1 MKNKKL
7 FTLDDLYSF
16 FLKQNQN
23 VKFTSKES
31 NSEIVVQVLG
41 SLSFDKDNSQ
51 YGLAP
56 VHLQACHT
64 GRNRNGSSISSKVMK
79 NAFPT
84 FKNKPILAYIHEIEN
99 EDGEKEEVFGWH
111 AMHEDEDGNYI
122 YDEQI
127 VGVIPDSANP
137 TLKYDD
143 DKGKYYVNVDGYLF
157 EEYSH
162 AKQILQKTITSAV
175 SIEINVTELSFD
187 AKEKV
192 LNIEDFY
199 LSGITI
205 LGKDEEGNK
214 VEEGMEGSNIKLTDF
229 SKENNSMFNMNNDL
243 LEAVTKLNNVLA
255 TFNIQ
260 SLEKGGEGQMNKFEE
275 LLAKYGKTADDI
287 DFDYES
293 LSDEEL
299 ETKFEELF
307 GENNDGDNE
316 TPLTEDNSEN
326 FEDGQEDDSEN
337 DNQEDDNQEDNN
349 EDDNQNYSNEDNNQ
363 EDNTNDDN
371 NEDNTTEEYS
381 IEYSVNKMNFKVSL
395 NDIQYALTIL
405 VNDTYAESDG
415 TYYSC
420 IVYDDCVVMVDSWTG
435 TAYRQSYKVRKGAYS
450 LTGDRVPVRA
460 VYLTADEEAEVD
472 KMKTNY
478 SLYEKELNG
487 YHNAEAKAEKQT
499 IVCKPEFALLSG
511 QSEDY
516 DNFVKEINDD
526 KLHLN
531 YTVEDV
537 QKKCDEYLLAYVKA
551 GNQINFEKDNTTE
564 TTKTH
569 MFRLPTQNTKKPKS
583 RYGNLFSKK

>member
-111 AMHEDEDGNYI
+111 AIHEDEDGNYI

-127 VGVIPDSANP
+127 VGVIPDSATP

-214 VEEGMEGSNIKLTDF
+214 VEEGMEGSNIELTDF

-260 SLEKGGEGQMNKFEE
+260 TLEKGGEGQMNKFEE

-316 TPLTEDNSEN
+316 TPPTKDDSEN
-326 FEDGQEDDSEN
+326 FEDNQENESEDN
-337 DNQEDDNQEDNN
+337 NQEDDNQEDNS
-349 EDDNQNYSNEDNNQ
+349 DDNQEENDNKNTEDTQ
-363 EDNTNDDN
+363 G
-371 NEDNTTEEYS
+371 YS
-381 IEYSVNKMNFKVSL
+381 IEYSVNNMNFKTSL
-395 NDIQYALTIL
+395 NDIQYALTTL
-405 VNDTYAESDG
+405 VNDTYSESDG

-420 IVYDDCVVMVDSWTG
+420 IVYDDCVVMVDYWTG
-435 TAYRQSYKVRKGAYS
+435 TAYRQSYKVRKGVYS
-450 LTGDRVPVRA
+450 LTGDRVAVRA

-478 SLYEKELNG
+478 SLYEKELND
-487 YHNAEAKAEKQT
+487 YHNAEAKVEKQT
-499 IVCKPEFALLSG
+499 IVCKPEFSLLAG
-511 QSEDY
+511 HSEDY
-516 DNFVKEINDD
+516 DNLVNEINDD

-531 YTVEDV
+531 YTIEDV
-537 QKKCDEYLLAYVKA
+537 QKKCDEYLLTYVKA
-551 GNQINFEKDNTTE
+551 GNQINFENKNTTE

>member
-127 VGVIPDSANP
+127 VGVIPDSATP

-316 TPLTEDNSEN
+316 TPPTKDDSEN
-326 FEDGQEDDSEN
+326 FEDNQENESEDN
-337 DNQEDDNQEDNN
+337 NQEDDNQEDNS
-349 EDDNQNYSNEDNNQ
+349 DDNQEENDNKNTEDTQ
-363 EDNTNDDN
+363 G
-371 NEDNTTEEYS
+371 YS
-381 IEYSVNKMNFKVSL
+381 IEYSVNNMNFKTSL
-395 NDIQYALTIL
+395 NDIQYALTTL
-405 VNDTYAESDG
+405 VNDTYSESDG

-420 IVYDDCVVMVDSWTG
+420 IVYDDCVVMVDYWTG
-435 TAYRQSYKVRKGAYS
+435 TAYRQSYKVRKGVYS
-450 LTGDRVPVRA
+450 LTGDRVAVRA

-478 SLYEKELNG
+478 SLYEKELNE
-487 YHNAEAKAEKQT
+487 YHNAEAKVEKQT
-499 IVCKPEFALLSG
+499 IITKPEFSLLAG
-511 QSEDY
+511 NSEDY
-516 DNFVKEINDD
+516 DNLVNEINDD

-531 YTVEDV
+531 YTIEDV
-537 QKKCDEYLLAYVKA
+537 QQKCDAYLLAYVKA
-551 GNQINFEKDNTTE
+551 GNQINFENKNTTE
-564 TTKTH
+564 TTKTN